1 MRFADRTSLMEPTA
15 IRKLMPFAQ
24 EAKKEGVKVYPL
36 NIGQPDVQTP
46 REFFDAVKEFADTTL
61 VLEYGQSKG
70 NGDLASEIARYYNGM
85 GISYSADDII
95 ISSGGNEALYFIFL
109 TLLGPG
115 DEILIPEPFYANY
128 KTFAAASGGKIV
140 PIPTTAEDG
149 FHLPSRETIEKLISP
164 RTRAVLLNNPGNP
177 TGTVFTP
184 EEIQRIADLA
194 VKNDLFII
202 ADEVYREF
210 VYDGTVCKSFG
221 TLESILDR
229 LVIVDSISK
238 RFSACGAR
246 IGCAIS
252 KNREFMAH
260 FMKFCQG
267 RGSSPTMEQVGGVA
281 LYRSMNDEYFR
292 KMQEE
297 YSARRDV
304 LHGALSSVPGVVCRK
319 PQGAFY
325 ILAKIPVDDAEK
337 FATWM
342 IRDFRFDNSTVL
354 AAPAYGFYATPGKGT
369 DEVRMAYVLKREELE
384 KAANVLSE
392 ALRAYPGKK
401 K

>member
-1 MRFADRTSLMEPTA
+1 MRFADRTNLLEPTA

-24 EAKKEGVKVYPL
+24 EAKKKGVQVYSL

-46 REFFDAVKEFADTTL
+46 RAFFEAIKEFADKTD

-70 NGDLASEIARYYNGM
+70 NVDLITEIASYYNAM
-85 GISYSADDII
+85 GIPFTGEDVI

-128 KTFAAASGGKIV
+128 KTFAATSGGKIV
-140 PIPTTAEDG
+140 PIPTVAEEG
-149 FHLPSRETIEKLISP
+149 FHLPSDEEIEKLITT
-164 RTRAVLLNNPGNP
+164 RTKAILINNPGNP

-184 EEIQRIADLA
+184 EEIERVAAIAL
-194 VKNDLFII
+194 KNDLFIV

-210 VYDGTVCKSFG
+210 VYDGAECMSFG
-221 TLESILDR
+221 LIESVRDR
-229 LVIVDSISK
+229 LIIVDSISK

-246 IGCAIS
+246 VGCAAS
-252 KNREFMAH
+252 KNREFLGH

-281 LYRSMNDEYFR
+281 LYRTMSETYFG
-292 KMQEE
+292 KVNEE
-297 YSARRDV
+297 YKLRRDI
-304 LHGALSSVPGVVCRK
+304 LHGALSSIPGIVCRK

-325 ILAKIPVDDAEK
+325 ILAKLPVDDAEK

-342 IRDFRFDNSTVL
+342 IRDFRFNNSTVL
-354 AAPAYGFYATPGKGT
+354 VAPAYGFYATPQKGK
-369 DEVRMAYVLKREELE
+369 DEVRMAYVVKEKELE
-384 KAANVLSE
+384 DAAMILSE
-392 ALRAYPGKK
+392 ALKAYPGRL
-401 K
+401 